1 MMLPAKTCLLSSEW
15 RYGTQLQILPAK
27 MLILQI
33 KPWALHGRFRC
44 FFSREV
50 VTLTPAG
57 GDADPDC
64 WLMSWWY
71 PHINSPAS
79 DHHKSWDSTRSAQI
93 IQHTKSIYI
102 YYMCAPCRVWL
113 SATKVIWP
121 KYRWTYHTMEHRHS
135 SMIHIIH
142 IIHPDSTYPRRP
154 PRPRLLV
161 QKRLEPGDCRET
173 LRQKRSGRHGIM
185 DWWKILGDSSPGPN
199 CVMPVSHGEKD
210 GNHHS
215 TVWKM
220 KDAIMNVD
228 DVKYMMIYLGMN
240 IWMMY
245 TPTLNI
251 SVYMSICYMY
261 VSRVHNMRNPT
272 SVKRWSMFRIFCR
285 DQLSGY
291 HGICRYTGCRTDW

>member
-71 PHINSPAS
+71 PYINSPAS

-102 YYMCAPCRVWL
+102 YITCVLPAGYDCQL
-113 SATKVIWP
+113 
-121 KYRWTYHTMEHRHS
+121 
-135 SMIHIIH
+135 
-142 IIHPDSTYPRRP
+142 
-154 PRPRLLV
+154 PRLY
-161 QKRLEPGDCRET
+161 
-173 LRQKRSGRHGIM
+173 
-185 DWWKILGDSSPGPN
+185 GPN
-199 CVMPVSHGEKD
+199 TGEHTIPWNIGIAPWSISSISSIQIQPIRDALRDQGCWSKSGWNRVIVEKPFGKNGPVAMASWIDEKSW
-210 GNHHS
+210 GIHRQGP
-215 TVWKM
+215 TVWCQFLMGKKTEIIILQYEKWKM
-220 KDAIMNVD
+220 PS
-228 DVKYMMIYLGMN
+228 
-240 IWMMY
+240 WM
-245 TPTLNI
+245 
-251 SVYMSICYMY
+251 
-261 VSRVHNMRNPT
+261 
-272 SVKRWSMFRIFCR
+272 
-285 DQLSGY
+285 
-291 HGICRYTGCRTDW
+291 

>member
-1 MMLPAKTCLLSSEW
+1 MGVLDVFFPGRLSPW
-15 RYGTQLQILPAK
+15 PRLVV
-27 MLILQI
+27 MLIQTAGWWVDGI
-33 KPWALHGRFRC
+33 PI
-44 FFSREV
+44 SIPQQVTTTSPETVPEV
-50 VTLTPAG
+50 R
-57 GDADPDC
+57 
-64 WLMSWWY
+64 
-71 PHINSPAS
+71 
-79 DHHKSWDSTRSAQI
+79 RSSN
-93 IQHTKSIYI
+93 IQNQYIYI

-251 SVYMSICYMY
+251 SVYVYMLH
-261 VSRVHNMRNPT
+261 VRVTCPQHEESNQCET
-272 SVKRWSMFRIFCR
+272 VKHVPHFLPGSA
-285 DQLSGY
+285 
-291 HGICRYTGCRTDW
+291 